1 MNPIIYHNPRCAKSR
16 ETLRL
21 IERSGQRPR
30 IVQYLKE
37 PPAPEELD
45 RLCRLL
51 RMEPVELIRSKEK
64 RLKEIGVTVKD
75 ERPREEWLRILS
87 ENPILIERPIVVVG
101 DRAVLGRPP
110 ENVKKIL

>member
-1 MNPIIYHNPRCAKSR
+1 MEPIIYHNPRCTKSR

-21 IERSGQRPR
+21 IERSGRSPR
-30 IVQYLKE
+30 IVEYLKQ
-37 PPAPEELD
+37 PPTVEELD

-51 RMEPVELIRSKEK
+51 DMEPVQLVRSKEK
-64 RLKEIGVTVKD
+64 RLKEIGATVRDK
-75 ERPREEWLRILS
+75 RPREEWLRILS

-110 ENVKKIL
+110 ENVEAIL